1 MSKRPLLAI
10 SINRRILA
18 SCAHTEILSHDVQV
32 EQQQADKLNFV
43 MLNVDNN
50 AWTGEKREYRVS
62 GIPHFVFL
70 DDRGQ
75 ARGAAIGKLPKQVQS
90 SLAAQVE
97 VAFSPHLRAPIA
109 VIEGR
114 HGD

>member
-1 MSKRPLLAI
+1 MSAARGTCTLTLMHP
-10 SINRRILA
+10 
-18 SCAHTEILSHDVQV
+18 QV

-43 MLNVDNN
+43 MLNVDNP

-75 ARGAAIGKLPKQVQS
+75 ARGAAIGKLPKQVMVLSQAGGMS
-90 SLAAQVE
+90 
-97 VAFSPHLRAPIA
+97 
-109 VIEGR
+109 
-114 HGD
+114 D